1 MAELS
6 ALKELKKRELRTLK
20 DRVESRVRIKPA
32 PKRIRRV
39 AGVDMVF
46 TGEANK
52 VHVCASLLSYPKLQV
67 LEEAIATD
75 DVDPSLEEDLGNM
88 VYVPLILSVLKMLK
102 QKCDA
107 IMVKELPLGGG
118 LPLAGYVGVISG
130 RPTIGISPKGG
141 GLKKVAKWEGKRRAG
156 MVKIRGHSTP
166 LGVVAGHMVT
176 FKDASSL
183 AKGCVME
190 TRIPEPVRNAG
201 LRVRAWEREWRR
213 LNIEGR

>member
-1 MAELS
+1 MADLS
-6 ALKELKKRELRTLK
+6 KIKELKRHELRTLK
-20 DRVESRVRIKPA
+20 ERVEDRVKIKPA
-32 PKRIRRV
+32 PKRIRRI

-46 TGEANK
+46 TRQANK
-52 VHVCASLLSYPKLQV
+52 VHVCASLLSYPKLEV

-75 DVDPSLEEDLGNM
+75 DVDPALVEDLGTM

-107 IMVKELPLGGG
+107 IMVSELPLGRG
-118 LPLAGYVGVISG
+118 LPLSGYVGVISG
-130 RPTIGISPKGG
+130 RPTIGISPRGG
-141 GLKKVAKWEGKRRAG
+141 GLKKIAKWEGKRRAG
-156 MVKIRGHSTP
+156 TVKIRGHRTP

-183 AKGCVME
+183 AKGCVTE

-201 LRVRAWEREWRR
+201 MRVRAWEREWRR
-213 LNIEGR
+213 LNLEGR

>member
-6 ALKELKKRELRTLK
+6 ALKELKMQELRTLK
-20 DRVESRVRIKPA
+20 DRVESRVKIKPA
-32 PKRIRRV
+32 PKRIKRI

-46 TGEANK
+46 TEEANK
-52 VHVCASLLSYPKLQV
+52 VHVCASLLSYPKLEV

-75 DVDPSLEEDLGNM
+75 DVDPAIEEGLGNM

-107 IMVKELPLGGG
+107 IMVKELPLGSE
-118 LPLAGYVGVISG
+118 LPLSGYVGVISG
-130 RPTIGISPKGG
+130 RPTVGISPRGG
-141 GLKKVAKWEGKRRAG
+141 GLKRIAKWEGKRRAG
-156 MVKIRGHSTP
+156 TVKIRGHRTP

-183 AKGCVME
+183 AKSCVTE
-190 TRIPEPVRNAG
+190 TRIPEPIRNAG
-201 LRVRAWEREWRR
+201 MRVRAWEREWRR
-213 LNIEGR
+213 LNIEGG